1 MLISSCYTVTGS
13 REGIGSRS
21 IQTKA
26 FFFCYALVL
35 KVNQIMGIVK
45 LQKKRFSY
53 DQYVQMRDEWH
64 FQAAIRSHFSV
75 IQILSADWSAVHI
88 LFLLIF

>member
-1 MLISSCYTVTGS
+1 MLHCYWKQRRDRITQHS
-13 REGIGSRS
+13 DQSF
-21 IQTKA
+21 